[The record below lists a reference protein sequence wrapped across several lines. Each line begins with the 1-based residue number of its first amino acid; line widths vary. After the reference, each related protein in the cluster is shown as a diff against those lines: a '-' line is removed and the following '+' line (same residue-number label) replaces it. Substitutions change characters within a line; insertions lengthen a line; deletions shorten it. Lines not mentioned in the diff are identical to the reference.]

1 MSLGEERIRT
11 DFNPSKSS
19 AVDMLKQTAA
29 KFIDQCNAMA
39 DKTTDPEVG
48 RCISLAMTHAETA
61 AMYAV
66 KAATSPKLAN
76 S

>member
-1 MSLGEERIRT
+1 MSLGADRIRT

-19 AVDMLKQTAA
+19 AVDMLKQSAA
-29 KFIDQCNAMA
+29 KFIDQCNALN

-48 RCISLAMTHAETA
+48 RCIQLAMDHAETA

-66 KAATSPKLAN
+66 KAATSPKLTN